1 MTPGTLKS
9 SNPANGEILR
19 EYPSMTDLEVNKT
32 LDLVHEAYKAWRT
45 VPYPRR
51 RELMMQADKLL
62 LDRKDD
68 LAKLATQEM
77 GKVLKEGV
85 AEVEKCAWV
94 CRYYATEAENF
105 LRDQE
110 VVTDQMRSFV
120 SYQPI
125 GVVLAVMPWNF
136 PYWQVFRFA
145 APTMMG
151 GNAAVL
157 KHASNVPG
165 CALAIEEIFRDA
177 GFPPNLFRTLMIG
190 SDKVES
196 VIASQKVRA
205 VTLTGS
211 TGAGRAVA
219 SAAGYHLK
227 KTVLELG
234 GSDPYI
240 VLSDADINLAAKVCT
255 QSRLL
260 NSGQSCIA
268 AKRFIVVEEVY
279 DQFLEAFT
287 KAMAAKRMGDPMAS
301 DTDIGPQASL
311 KLRDELHQQVLD
323 SVEAGARC
331 VLGGKIPPGEGA
343 YYPATVLAD
352 VKPGMPA
359 YNEELFG
366 PVASVIKVKDVDEA
380 VQVANDSD
388 FGLGGGVF
396 TANIDQGV
404 KIARDRVDTGSIVV
418 NGFTKSDPRLP
429 FGGIKDSG
437 YGRELSHF
445 GLYEFMNIKSVSVA
459 PPG

>member
-1 MTPGTLKS
+1 MTPATLKS
-9 SNPANGEILR
+9 SNPANGEMLK
-19 EYPSMTDLEVNKT
+19 EYPSMTDLEVSST
-32 LDLVHEAYKAWRT
+32 LDLAHQAFEDWKI

-51 RELMMQADKLL
+51 RELMLQADKLL

-94 CRYYATEAENF
+94 CRYYATEAQNF
-105 LRDQE
+105 LRDKE

-196 VIASQKVRA
+196 VIASPKVRA

-219 SAAGYHLK
+219 STAGYHLK

-240 VLSDADINLAAKVCT
+240 VLADADIDLAAKVCT

-287 KAMAAKRMGDPMAS
+287 KAMASKRMGDPMAS
-301 DTDIGPQASL
+301 DTDIGPQASF
-311 KLRDELHQQVLD
+311 KLREELHQQVLD
-323 SVEAGARC
+323 SIEAGARC

-380 VQVANDSD
+380 VKVANDSD

-396 TANIDQGV
+396 TDNVDQGV

-437 YGRELSHF
+437 YGRELSHY

-459 PPG
+459 PPA